1 MKYNLKDFDLI
12 KNSFINME
20 NNTPL
25 LYSKTI
31 IYVLNE
37 YEEIFSDTPFSNY
50 GLLNYK
56 NLDPDCYPIEQA
68 SISEERVKLLV
79 NRLVSINFQDVDTFA
94 MFLRSDI
101 EHLFY
106 FELEDYICPNCG
118 SEGGGEV
125 LLTRYEGYSPL
136 SFLCLACSYSRFLK
150 GGKPEGYVTFVPL
163 TTEELKEHGY
173 LQ

>member
-1 MKYNLKDFDLI
+1 MKYNLKEFDLI
-12 KNSFINME
+12 KNSFINMK

-37 YEEIFSDTPFSNY
+37 YEEIFSSMPVSDY

-79 NRLVSINFQDVDTFA
+79 NRLVSIKFKDIDTFA

-101 EHLFY
+101 EHLF
-106 FELEDYICPNCG
+106 
-118 SEGGGEV
+118 
-125 LLTRYEGYSPL
+125 
-136 SFLCLACSYSRFLK
+136 
-150 GGKPEGYVTFVPL
+150 
-163 TTEELKEHGY
+163 
-173 LQ
+173 

>member
-1 MKYNLKDFDLI
+1 MNYNLKDFDLI

-31 IYVLNE
+31 VHVLNE
-37 YEEIFSDTPFSNY
+37 YEEIFSNTPFSNY
-50 GLLNYK
+50 ELLNYK
-56 NLDPDCYPIEQA
+56 NLDPDYYPIDQA
-68 SISEERVKLLV
+68 NISEERVKLLV
-79 NRLVSINFQDVDTFA
+79 NRLVSINFQDIDTFA

-101 EHLFY
+101 ERLFY

-136 SFLCLACSYSRFLK
+136 AFLCLACSYSRFLR

-163 TTEELKEHGY
+163 TTEELKEYGY
-173 LQ
+173 L